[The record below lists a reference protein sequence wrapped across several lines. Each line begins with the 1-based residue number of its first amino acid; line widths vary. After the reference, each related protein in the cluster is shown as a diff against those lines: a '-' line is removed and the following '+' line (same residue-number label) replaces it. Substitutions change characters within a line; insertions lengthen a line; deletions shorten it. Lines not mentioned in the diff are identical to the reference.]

1 MRHTNIRASI
11 KIDCM
16 KPQFRA
22 AILPAYATG
31 VSSRAFFSYGINAAN
46 DDEKDHWLAV
56 NQK

>member
-1 MRHTNIRASI
+1 M
-11 KIDCM
+11 DCM

-22 AILPAYATG
+22 AILPAYTTG
-31 VSSRAFFSYGINAAN
+31 VSSRALFSYGLKAAN